1 MNNKVVLFLLI
12 AIAIAAI
19 SFLLIGALL
28 LPALGVDGTA
38 RTMISGGI
46 SGGAIALVYF
56 NMFGKPNA
64 R

>member
-1 MNNKVVLFLLI
+1 MNSKVALFLI
-12 AIAIAAI
+12 VAVAIAAI

-28 LPALGVDGTA
+28 LPALGVDGMA
-38 RTMISGGI
+38 RTMISGGV

>member
-1 MNNKVVLFLLI
+1 MNNKVVLFLVI
-12 AIAIAAI
+12 ALVIATAT
-19 SFLLIGALL
+19 FLLVGALL
-28 LPALGVDGTA
+28 LPALGVDGMA